1 MSVSVP
7 ITRTASFSG
16 DVRVSNPIRIRQPS
30 PPIRS
35 KQTAR
40 HGSVQN
46 EQAYI
51 AVMPAHG
58 ASEKTIVENSSGTGF
73 SPDELVRY
81 GRHLALPEF
90 GREGQK
96 RLKEARVAI
105 VGLGGLGSP
114 AAMYLTAAGV
124 GTIGLID
131 GDRIDLSNLQRQVL
145 YGDGDVGQLK
155 VDVAA
160 RRLSGMNPEVRV
172 VRVPLRLDSSN
183 AMEVLQDFDVVLDGS
198 DNFPTRYLVNDATV
212 LLGIPSVHG
221 SVLRFE
227 GRISLFGTENGPCY
241 RCLYPEPPPPG
252 VVQDC
257 QDAGVLGVMPG
268 LIGVLQATEVI
279 KTICRLGE
287 SLAGR
292 LLIVDGLGL
301 RFRTFSIAKNPA
313 CPACSTRALRA
324 LIDYEAF
331 CGTGTRVPAVSP
343 SGALQHLTRDTQVL
357 DVRERWEFEI
367 GHLPGARLVPLAQLE
382 NHLATLDPGR
392 DILVYCHHG
401 SRSAAAVTRLQAAG
415 FTRVS
420 HLEGGIDRWSAEVD
434 DSIAR
439 Y

>member
-1 MSVSVP
+1 MSSD
-7 ITRTASFSG
+7 G
-16 DVRVSNPIRIRQPS
+16 RQ
-30 PPIRS
+30 IDTQR
-35 KQTAR
+35 
-40 HGSVQN
+40 
-46 EQAYI
+46 
-51 AVMPAHG
+51 
-58 ASEKTIVENSSGTGF
+58 GTDLR
-73 SPDELVRY
+73 PDELARY
-81 GRHLALPEF
+81 GRHLTLPEF
-90 GREGQK
+90 GLEGQQ
-96 RLKEARVAI
+96 RLKAARVAI

-114 AAMYLTAAGV
+114 AALYLAAAGI
-124 GTIGLID
+124 GTLGLID
-131 GDRIDLSNLQRQVL
+131 GDRVEVTNLQRQVL
-145 YGDGDVGQLK
+145 YDDADVGSLK
-155 VDVAA
+155 VEVASNRLA
-160 RRLSGMNPEVRV
+160 RKNPGVHIRSFAT
-172 VRVPLRLDSSN
+172 RLDSGN
-183 AMEVLQDFDVVLDGS
+183 ALEILRDFDIVLDGS

-252 VVQDC
+252 VVEDC

-279 KTICRLGE
+279 KTICRLGD

-313 CPACSTRALRA
+313 CPACSTHELRA

-331 CGTGTRVPAVSP
+331 CGTGTRVPAMSP
-343 SGALQHLTRDTQVL
+343 SGARQHLTRDTQVL

-382 NHLATLDPGR
+382 SQLATLDPGR
-392 DILVYCHHG
+392 EILVYCHHG

>member
-1 MSVSVP
+1 MSSDG
-7 ITRTASFSG
+7 TRQATQIDPQRGAG
-16 DVRVSNPIRIRQPS
+16 LRP
-30 PPIRS
+30 
-35 KQTAR
+35 
-40 HGSVQN
+40 N
-46 EQAYI
+46 ELA
-51 AVMPAHG
+51 
-58 ASEKTIVENSSGTGF
+58 
-73 SPDELVRY
+73 RY
-81 GRHLALPEF
+81 GRQLTLPEF
-90 GREGQK
+90 GLEGQQ
-96 RLKEARVAI
+96 RLRAARVTI

-114 AAMYLTAAGV
+114 AALYLAAAGI
-124 GTIGLID
+124 GTLGLVD
-131 GDRIDLSNLQRQVL
+131 GDLVDVTNLQRQVL
-145 YGDGDVGQLK
+145 YDDADVGSAK
-155 VDVAA
+155 VEVAS
-160 RRLSGMNPEVRV
+160 RRLARMNPEVQIRSFAT
-172 VRVPLRLDSSN
+172 RLDSGN
-183 AMEVLQDFDVVLDGS
+183 ALEILQDFDIVLDGS
-198 DNFPTRYLVNDATV
+198 DNFPTRYLVNDASV

-268 LIGVLQATEVI
+268 LIGVLQATETI
-279 KTICRLGE
+279 KTICQLGD

-301 RFRTFSIAKNPA
+301 HFRTFSIAKNPA
-313 CPACSTRALRA
+313 CPACATRELRA

-331 CGTGTRVPAVSP
+331 CGTGSRVPALSP
-343 SGALQHLTRDTQVL
+343 SGALEHLTRDTQVL

-382 NHLATLDPGR
+382 SQLATLDPGR
-392 DILVYCHHG
+392 EILVYCHHG

-415 FTRVS
+415 FTRVA

>member
-1 MSVSVP
+1 MSSDGARQTPRPDAQRGVSL
-7 ITRTASFSG
+7 G
-16 DVRVSNPIRIRQPS
+16 
-30 PPIRS
+30 
-35 KQTAR
+35 
-40 HGSVQN
+40 
-46 EQAYI
+46 
-51 AVMPAHG
+51 
-58 ASEKTIVENSSGTGF
+58 
-73 SPDELVRY
+73 PDELARY
-81 GRHLALPEF
+81 GRHLTLPEF
-90 GREGQK
+90 GLEGQQ
-96 RLKEARVAI
+96 RLKAARVAI
-105 VGLGGLGSP
+105 VGLGGLGCP
-114 AAMYLTAAGV
+114 AALYLAAAGI
-124 GTIGLID
+124 GTLGLID
-131 GDRIDLSNLQRQVL
+131 GDRVDVTNLQRQVL
-145 YGDGDVGQLK
+145 YDDADIGSSK
-155 VDVAA
+155 VEVAS
-160 RRLSGMNPEVRV
+160 RRLARMNPGSQIIRSFAT
-172 VRVPLRLDSSN
+172 RLDSGN
-183 AMEVLQDFDVVLDGS
+183 ALEILQDFDIVLDGS

-227 GRISLFGTENGPCY
+227 GRISVFGTETGPCY

-268 LIGVLQATEVI
+268 LVGVLQATEAI
-279 KTICRLGE
+279 KTICRLGD

-292 LLIVDGLGL
+292 LLIIDGLGL
-301 RFRTFSIAKNPA
+301 RFRTFSIAKHPA
-313 CPACSTRALRA
+313 CPACSTRELRA

-343 SGALQHLTRDTQVL
+343 SGAVQHLTHDTQVL

-382 NHLATLDPGR
+382 SQLATLDPGR
-392 DILVYCHHG
+392 EILVYCHHG